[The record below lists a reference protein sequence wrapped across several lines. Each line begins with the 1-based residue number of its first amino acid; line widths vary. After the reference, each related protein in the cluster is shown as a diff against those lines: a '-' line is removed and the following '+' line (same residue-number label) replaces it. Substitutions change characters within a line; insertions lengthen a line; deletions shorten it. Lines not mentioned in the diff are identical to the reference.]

1 MQELPW
7 SDWISFPRVKIKTK
21 DQLLKMFLII
31 CLPGPDDVPQLDPGG
46 DSLRGRVWADQAAG
60 AGEVTAS
67 QERGDLHPAD
77 WARQLQ
83 VRLQGG
89 S

>member
-1 MQELPW
+1 MYP
-7 SDWISFPRVKIKTK
+7 
-21 DQLLKMFLII
+21 II

-46 DSLRGRVWADQAAG
+46 NSLRGRVRADQAAG
-60 AGEVTAS
+60 AGEVPAS

-83 VRLQGG
+83 VSTGNTWGLLNTDAKYLHIAL
-89 S
+89 

>member
-1 MQELPW
+1 MRHFCFFLN
-7 SDWISFPRVKIKTK
+7 KTK
-21 DQLLKMFLII
+21 DQLFKIYLI
-31 CLPGPDDVPQLDPGG
+31 CMLGPDDVPQLDPGG
-46 DSLRGRVWADQAAG
+46 NSLRGRVRADQAAG

-83 VRLQGG
+83 V
-89 S
+89 SI